1 MTKDNTKPKLLIFKN
16 EKAGQPIVKRD
27 GSYVEYNGQKMLE
40 PDLNGKITLPAG
52 LDAGEYQI
60 AIYRATSKKGSSYYS
75 GTIKPAFDKNKTVN
89 SHNKAKSNGYQPQ
102 EEVIGNEFDSESIP
116 F

>member
-40 PDLNGKITLPAG
+40 PNLSDRFF
-52 LDAGEYQI
+52 Q
-60 AIYRATSKKGSSYYS
+60 
-75 GTIKPAFDKNKTVN
+75 F
-89 SHNKAKSNGYQPQ
+89 
-102 EEVIGNEFDSESIP
+102 F
-116 F
+116 